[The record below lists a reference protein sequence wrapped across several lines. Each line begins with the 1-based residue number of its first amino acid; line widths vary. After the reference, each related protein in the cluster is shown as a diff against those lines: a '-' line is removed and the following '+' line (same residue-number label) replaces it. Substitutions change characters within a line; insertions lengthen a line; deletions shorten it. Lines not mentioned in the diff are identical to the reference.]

1 MLCLFL
7 SSFQAVSEVYVSTR
21 RIQEFLELPEL
32 PKVAISSL
40 VHVDLNSPLLSLDD
54 VTCHWNFMSRDK
66 GDADLVIAL
75 DSISVEFHAKAL
87 YGIMGIVGSGKS
99 ALLQALVGELPV
111 SHGKLHREQVSMAYA
126 SQDPWI
132 MNGTLKENVLMGLP
146 HREDWYQ
153 QVIHACALLDDIRQ
167 FAHGDDTLLGDKG
180 VQCSGGQRARI
191 GLARAI
197 YRDTQIWVLD
207 DPMSAVDT
215 KVGRWIYQQVIHGLG
230 LKRGKCVILATHQL
244 HFLENATRCLLMEN
258 GKIACQ
264 GSYNECI
271 HAAHGAAL
279 SSPAE
284 LVDSGNIG
292 DTSKAQ
298 DIGVEVHD
306 KTTTIEPAEK
316 TSTTRPEHKEERN
329 TGIMK
334 LSTWI
339 HYANAMGGLRV
350 AVVLFAIFSVAQG
363 LSLVSQVAIGRWSEQ
378 PAEEQRSANSLC
390 IVLGLT
396 VLTVFIAVD
405 RALLA
410 FYFFNKASQRLH
422 DRMTKSVLFSR
433 ISFMDTNP
441 SGRLINRFSAD
452 VGIADEQLP
461 LSLYDC
467 LVGLYMALGSLAV
480 AVAVLPVI
488 LVAVP
493 PLVWYL
499 MSMRRIFVSTSCEL
513 KRLEGLGRSPI
524 FEMLGEA
531 LHGISTIRSN
541 QASVIFLRRFESIH
555 DAHTRAVCAFVAAS
569 RWFATRLEFV
579 TFMLMAVS
587 TIAAATLYDQGK
599 LAYHMTAYRFS
610 GSLISPLFARMVR
623 HRPCRTGPGI
633 DSFATARWDQFP
645 LDR

>member
-1 MLCLFL
+1 
-7 SSFQAVSEVYVSTR
+7 VSTR

-32 PKVAISSL
+32 PKITTSSL
-40 VHVDLNSPLLSLDD
+40 GDVDRDAPLLSLDD
-54 VTCHWNFMSRDK
+54 VTCHWNSLATKSK

-75 DSISVEFHAKAL
+75 ENISIDFHANAL
-87 YGIMGIVGSGKS
+87 YGVMGIVGSGKS

-111 SHGKLHREQVSMAYA
+111 SNGKLHRQQVSMAYA

-146 HREDWYQ
+146 LRQDWYQ
-153 QVIHACALLDDIRQ
+153 QVIQACALLDDIRQ

-191 GLARAI
+191 GLARAV
-197 YRDTQIWVLD
+197 YRDTPIWVLD

-215 KVGRWIYQQVIHGLG
+215 KVGRWIYQQVVQGLG
-230 LKRGKCVILATHQL
+230 LARGKCVVLATHQL
-244 HFLENATRCLLMEN
+244 HFLENATRCLLMES
-258 GKIACQ
+258 GKITCQ
-264 GSYNECI
+264 GGYNECI
-271 HAAHGAAL
+271 DAAHGAPL
-279 SSPAE
+279 SSPPDLFHDGE
-284 LVDSGNIG
+284 IYE
-292 DTSKAQ
+292 TSKPQ
-298 DIGVEVHD
+298 ENEVAVDD
-306 KTTTIEPAEK
+306 KTTVNEPANEI
-316 TSTTRPEHKEERN
+316 SSPRPDQKEERN
-329 TGIMK
+329 TGIVK

-350 AVVLFAIFSVAQG
+350 ALGLFAMFSVTQV

-378 PAEEQRSANSLC
+378 PAEEQGSANSLC
-390 IVLGLT
+390 IVVGLT
-396 VLTVFIAVD
+396 VLTIFVAVD
-405 RALLA
+405 RALLS
-410 FYFFNKASQRLH
+410 FYFFNKASQVLH
-422 DRMTKSVLFSR
+422 NRMTKSVLFSR
-433 ISFMDTNP
+433 ISFTDTNP

-461 LSLYDC
+461 LCLYDC
-467 LVGLYMALGSLAV
+467 LVGLFMALGSLAV

-493 PLVWYL
+493 PLLWYL
-499 MSMRRIFVSTSCEL
+499 MSMRRIFVSTSREL

-541 QASVIFLRRFESIH
+541 QASVIFLRQFESIQ
-555 DAHTRAVCAFVAAS
+555 DAHTKAVCAFIASS

-587 TIAAATLYDQGK
+587 SIATALLYDQGK
-599 LAYHMTAYRFS
+599 RAHQTTAS
-610 GSLISPLFARMVR
+610 R
-623 HRPCRTGPGI
+623 H
-633 DSFATARWDQFP
+633 
-645 LDR
+645 L